1 MATQESS
8 PPNLVCVK
16 FYKTICFLQLISSM
30 RKKIRAIVNRSKETR
45 DIPIK
50 QYVGITWTYLELNV
64 KGFWRQECGHAPT
77 IR

>member
-1 MATQESS
+1 
-8 PPNLVCVK
+8 
-16 FYKTICFLQLISSM
+16 M